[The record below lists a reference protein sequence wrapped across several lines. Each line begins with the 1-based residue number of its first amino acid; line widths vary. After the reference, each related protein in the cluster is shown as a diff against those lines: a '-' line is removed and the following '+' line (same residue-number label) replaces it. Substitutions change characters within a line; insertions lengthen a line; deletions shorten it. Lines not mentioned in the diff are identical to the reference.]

1 MFSMYNPFWTQFIV
15 DKPPTVYSLLESIV
29 NYGKDDK
36 TKIKDLA
43 KAGRSTFFNFNY
55 PLSNKVSKE
64 DFETMIL
71 NNFIDRRIG
80 YETLTTFRIKL
91 NVKLNEI
98 MPTYNKM
105 FDMLDGWDIFEDG
118 GVTNRTVSDS
128 RNINTSN
135 RQDIDGTIT
144 KTENID
150 NTTTN
155 TEEIEGTIT
164 NNSETNATTETSSQ
178 TSTSTTTDKR
188 KSDTPQSE
196 LVSIQN
202 GSYVTDYEYDTNTS
216 TGSDSSETEGNTT
229 NESTNV
235 EEKSISSRTV
245 DDKNL
250 QAENVEDKTVQ
261 NNGTTTN
268 VGSLTERVEKTP
280 TDKLKIYTE
289 FIEKRQHIYS
299 MIFKELDCLFYQ
311 LV

>member
-1 MFSMYNPFWTQFIV
+1 M
-15 DKPPTVYSLLESIV
+15 

-118 GVTNRTVSDS
+118 GTTQRTVSDT

-135 RQDIDGTIT
+135 RQDIDGTVT
-144 KTENID
+144 NKEDID
-150 NTTTN
+150 GKVTNTSSTTTSTQN
-155 TEEIEGTIT
+155 
-164 NNSETNATTETSSQ
+164 SSQ
-178 TSTSTTTDKR
+178 TSASDTKDIR

-196 LVSIQN
+196 LQN
-202 GSYVTDYEYDTNTS
+202 VRDGAYVTDYEYRTDNTS
-216 TGSDSSETEGNTT
+216 GTDSSTSSGTSSNTGS
-229 NESTNV
+229 NV
-235 EEKSISSRTV
+235 EDRTINT
-245 DDKNL
+245 K
-250 QAENVEDKTVQ
+250 NVEDKTIQ
-261 NNGTTTN
+261 NTGTSTN
-268 VGSLTERVEKTP
+268 TGSLQETISKTP
-280 TDKLKIYTE
+280 QDKLKLYTE
-289 FIEKRQHIYS
+289 FIEKRNHIYS